1 MFCYQCEE
9 TAKGTGCTI
18 KGVCGKEGET
28 AALMDVLIYLCKGI
42 SVRNY
47 AQIMKG
53 KGNPQ
58 AGSFI
63 ADALFSTLTNVNFDN
78 ARIREE
84 IRQAIVIRDSLP
96 PLGRTGHD
104 ASTWTPA
111 DDAAILAKA
120 EQIGVLST
128 ANEDVR
134 SLRELLVYGLKG
146 VAAYYHHAA
155 ILGYKDDSIT
165 DFIQKALASTL
176 EDLTVPEM
184 TSLVLECGGV
194 GVKTLALLDNAHT
207 KTFGNPEITTVKTT
221 VRDRPGIL
229 ITGHDLKDLQDLLEQ
244 TKGTG
249 VDVYTH
255 GEMLPAHA
263 YPAFRK
269 YDNLVGNY
277 GSSWWHQ
284 KEEFEAFNGPIFI
297 TTNCIVPPKDSY
309 LSRIYTTSVVGYP
322 GTTHIPSPATGK
334 KDFSA
339 LIRHAKTCPPP
350 QPLPGSG
357 RDLITGCAHNAV
369 LSLAGPVIDAIR
381 KGEIKRFVVM
391 AGCDGRQ
398 REREY
403 YTEFAQALPANTIIL
418 TAGCAKYRY
427 NNLDLG
433 TIGGIPRVLDAGQCN
448 DSYSLVVIAQAL
460 AEAFGVEINDLPV
473 SYNIAWYEQK
483 AVLVLLAL
491 LNLGVKDITLGPKLP
506 GFVSPAVLDVL
517 VKNFGI
523 RKNSTVKEDLP
534 RMVPGCS

>member
-9 TAKGTGCTI
+9 TAKGTGCTV

-47 AQIMKG
+47 AMIRKG

-58 AGSFI
+58 AGIFI

-96 PLGRTGHD
+96 SLGRTGHD

-194 GVKTLALLDNAHT
+194 GVKTLALLDTAHT

-229 ITGHDLKDLQDLLEQ
+229 VTGHDLKDLQDLLDQ

-284 KEEFEAFNGPIFI
+284 KEEFEAFNGPLFI

-309 LSRIYTTSVVGYP
+309 LGRIYTTSVVGYP
-322 GTTHIPSPATGK
+322 GTTYIPSPVKGPK
-334 KDFSA
+334 G
-339 LIRHAKTCPPP
+339 LLCPDPP
-350 QPLPGSG
+350 CKNLPSSPAPARQRPGPDH
-357 RDLITGCAHNAV
+357 RLCPQC
-369 LSLAGPVIDAIR
+369 GPVACRTGDR
-381 KGEIKRFVVM
+381 
-391 AGCDGRQ
+391 CDQEGRYQ
-398 REREY
+398 AVCGHGGMRRPPER
-403 YTEFAQALPANTIIL
+403 A
-418 TAGCAKYRY
+418 
-427 NNLDLG
+427 
-433 TIGGIPRVLDAGQCN
+433 
-448 DSYSLVVIAQAL
+448 
-460 AEAFGVEINDLPV
+460 
-473 SYNIAWYEQK
+473 
-483 AVLVLLAL
+483 
-491 LNLGVKDITLGPKLP
+491 
-506 GFVSPAVLDVL
+506 
-517 VKNFGI
+517 
-523 RKNSTVKEDLP
+523 
-534 RMVPGCS
+534 